1 MVIIKFKLI
10 KNTIYVLFI
19 KRLYRKNELKIY
31 I

>member
-19 KRLYRKNELKIY
+19 KRIYRKNELKIY